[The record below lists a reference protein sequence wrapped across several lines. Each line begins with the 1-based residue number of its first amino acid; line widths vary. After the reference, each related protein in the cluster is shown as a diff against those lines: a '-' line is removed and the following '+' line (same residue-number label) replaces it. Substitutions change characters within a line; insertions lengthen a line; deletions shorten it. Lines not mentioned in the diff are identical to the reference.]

1 MPIPFKMN
9 PMGTL
14 GTQVFNTLHLPIGT
28 SISDIVYESPFNGA
42 VTGKCDVDILTFNNP
57 VTVTGGITFTVGGWG
72 VHGSCMINI
81 RNGGESY
88 NVICAPL
95 VYRSVGTSTLF
106 WLHLPISVTQHIVCL
121 VEQNK
126 CVSIV
131 NGVERVDSSFSAID
145 ATGKDFKI
153 SAPNT
158 VNEFD
163 IHSVEF
169 TDGVNTLKF
178 VPACRNGL
186 SGLYELNNKNFHPIH
201 GSTAF

>member
-1 MPIPFKMN
+1 
-9 PMGTL
+9 MGTL
-14 GTQVFNTLHLPIGT
+14 GIQVFNTLHLPIGT
-28 SISDIVYESPFNGA
+28 AISGIVYKTPFNGA
-42 VTGKCDVDILTFNNP
+42 VTGKCDVDMLTFNNP
-57 VTVTGGITFTVGGWG
+57 VTVEGGISFAVGGWG
-72 VHGSCMINI
+72 VAGSCMINI

-95 VYRSVGTSTLF
+95 VYRSKSTSSLF
-106 WLHLPISVTQHIVCL
+106 WLNLPISVTQHIVCL

-131 NGVERVDSSFSAID
+131 NGVERVDSSFSEID

-153 SAPNT
+153 AGSNL

-178 VPACRNGL
+178 VPARRNGL
-186 SGLYELNNKNFHPIH
+186 SGLYELSNKNFHPIH